1 MDNQA
6 VGKRVWEAVGGEK
19 NVNSLVHCATRL
31 RFKLK
36 DESVADTQKLKQ
48 DPDVIQVAQSGGQYQ
63 VVIGSNVADVYQAIV
78 DEQGLTDQSGTE
90 DQSKNP
96 LNRLIDIISSIFTPF
111 LGAMAAAG
119 ILKGFLSL
127 ATVLGWL
134 SADTGAYQI
143 LFAAADGVFTFL
155 PVMLAF
161 TAAKKFKTNQFLS
174 VAIAMALVY
183 PAITQ
188 LAGAGGAVD
197 FFGLPIVLAQS
208 GYTSSVIPIILAVWV
223 QSKFEPLVK
232 KVIPQFLQMIFVPMI
247 VLLVMVPLTF
257 LLLGPIGTVIGNGL
271 GSLFNSIYSFSPLVA
286 GLIMGSL
293 WQVFVM
299 FGMHWGFVPIMFLN
313 IEQYGFDVMVPM
325 LLPAVLAQGGAA
337 LAVAI
342 RTKDTKL
349 RSLGISSTITSLF
362 GITEPTVY
370 GVTLPLKKPFVVAC
384 LSAGIGGAM
393 IGFAG
398 VKAFSSGLVSLLTIP
413 TFISTNQ
420 AVESN
425 VTMAILATALSFVL
439 AFVGTLIVGFD
450 ETVQDEKLETNQQT
464 TAGDTISSARHNLK
478 SPLSGKVLPLS
489 DVPDKVFSS
498 GAMGKGLAIDP
509 EKGELIAPA
518 DGEITTIF
526 PTGHAVGLTT
536 KDGIEILM
544 HIGMDT
550 VELEGQGFETF
561 VKQGDQVK
569 AGDLLVRFDIEAIKA
584 AGYSVITPIVI
595 TNTEH
600 FADVLELN
608 QEELI
613 ASEDF
618 LAIVK

>member
-48 DPDVIQVAQSGGQYQ
+48 DPDVIQVVQSGGQYQ

-271 GSLFNSIYSFSPLVA
+271 GSLFNSIYSFSPLVS

-398 VKAFSSGLVSLLTIP
+398 VKAFYSGLVSLLTIP

-478 SPLSGKVLPLS
+478 SPLSGKVLLLS

>member
-48 DPDVIQVAQSGGQYQ
+48 DPDVIQVVQSGGQYQ

-398 VKAFSSGLVSLLTIP
+398 VKAFSSRLVSLLTIP

-569 AGDLLVRFDIEAIKA
+569 AGDLLVQFDIEAIKA

-600 FADVLELN
+600 FADVFELN

>member
-36 DESVADTQKLKQ
+36 NESVADTQKLKQ
-48 DPDVIQVAQSGGQYQ
+48 DPDVIQVVQSGGQYQ

-271 GSLFNSIYSFSPLVA
+271 CSLFNSIYSFSPLVA

-464 TAGDTISSARHNLK
+464 IAGDTISSARHNLK

>member
-48 DPDVIQVAQSGGQYQ
+48 DPDVIQVVQSGGQYQ

-78 DEQGLTDQSGTE
+78 DEQGLTDQSGTD

-398 VKAFSSGLVSLLTIP
+398 VKAFSIGLVSLLTIP